1 MSLTSVYQHKF
12 AEKLTILNERGKGVL
27 VRMYNIKKTCMD
39 SRTKPAFLSEKTMES
54 SIKYINKK
62 FPNLDTRS
70 STQHLGPVHKEKAD
84 IFRALGAYYHTFVD
98 VMEFRDHVY
107 ELLNTIDAS
116 QCYFDIHINYDF
128 TKNYLDLIVTYASV
142 ILLLSRIDDRK
153 ALIGL
158 YHCTHEMIHGT
169 SDASYPRLGQMILE
183 YDNALRKL
191 MEEFGPHTKAVSSA
205 LLSLHFLFA
214 RRNHSADQWR
224 SDQLFSLI
232 SNPAGMIAPANSDTM
247 ACEYLSLEVLERWIV
262 IGFLLCHSCL
272 GSTQNCLDLWRA
284 ALRGSLYISLVRD
297 EVLPIHKVTEE
308 AFGGLK
314 GYGKRIADAKEC
326 KEHAVTHSG
335 QLHRGRRNYLRNA
348 VKEMEAILANEPG
361 LLGPKAI
368 YVFMALSFCR
378 DEVTWMCRHS
388 EHVSKGKNPEEFTDS
403 CLAELLFLMEKL
415 RNLLRGH
422 QAILQRYHV
431 QYLSHFDVR
440 VLSDVIQDLTV
451 CPEEESVIMS
461 SFVSSL
467 SSLTIK
473 QVEAKEKFNF
483 TGLRLDW
490 FRLQAYTSV
499 AKSPLQ
505 LRENHDIAKVMSL
518 VVFHTKMLDS
528 MEEMTVETSDL
539 SVFCFYVR
547 HLEKLF
553 ALTMEEPSMLRYTI
567 GFPLLCASFSHAVH
581 PLCPEEYPHL
591 RSCALGLCNN
601 FLEEMAKQACTCI
614 LDICAEQCNLSE
626 PLLPKHCAATIS
638 KARNKR
644 TQKAS
649 SKKAEAERDK
659 PGAESLRKDRSLTT
673 NLDKLHLMLTELCWS
688 FNEVSHLVI
697 FEHTVTPAEYLSSQ
711 LETCLSRSLVRLAKP
726 NPNSSELAR
735 PSEVLSGVQ
744 AYTTFLMSLTHRVGL
759 DTGRLLRSVLLQQTQ
774 SLDAAGEQT
783 LTTLYTNWYLES
795 LLRQAS
801 MGSIVLS
808 PAMQAFVSIPKEGE
822 QIFSAEEFSDVSEMR
837 ALAQLLGPYGMKF
850 LSDNLMWHITSQMVE
865 LKKLVTENMDVL
877 VQIRSN
883 FYQPE
888 QMAALMPRL
897 TAVENVLKRMTIIG
911 EILWFRSL
919 AQEGLREVFASHCP
933 FLMGPIECLKEFVNS
948 DMDIKVTLS
957 IFELATA
964 AGLPCDIDPALVTAL
979 SNLTKDSSSPEE
991 DYKAACLLLV
1001 FVAVSLP
1008 VLAND
1013 PSSVYATDVDGYSNN
1028 IHCLAKAII
1037 QVSAALFTIYNK
1049 NIETHLKE
1057 FLVLAS
1063 ISLLHMGQEPDR
1075 MKTKNRESLS
1085 LLINLLVEES
1095 SFLTI
1100 DMLETCF
1107 PYVLLRNAYRE
1118 VSRTAALS
1126 RLPAH

>member
-1 MSLTSVYQHKF
+1 MAAENPLSLFSMARTEP
-12 AEKLTILNERGKGVL
+12 AEAPLLQEITHT
-27 VRMYNIKKTCMD
+27 KTCMD
-39 SRTKPAFLSEKTMES
+39 PRSKPAFFTEKTMES

-70 STQHLGPVHKEKAD
+70 ITQHLGPVHKEKAD
-84 IFRALGAYYHTFVD
+84 ILRALAAYYHTFVD

-107 ELLNTIDAS
+107 ELLNTTDAS
-116 QCYFDIHINYDF
+116 QCYFDIHVNFDF
-128 TKNYLDLIVTYASV
+128 TKNYLDLLVTYASV

-183 YDNALRKL
+183 YENPLRKL
-191 MEEFGPHTKAVSSA
+191 MEEFGPHTKAVSNA

-232 SNPAGMIAPANSDTM
+232 SNPAGMLAPVNSDTM

-272 GSTQNCLDLWRA
+272 GSTQSCLDLWRA
-284 ALRGSLYISLVRD
+284 ALRGSLYITLVRD
-297 EVLPIHKVTEE
+297 EVLPVHKVTEE
-308 AFGGLK
+308 AFSGIK
-314 GYGKRIADAKEC
+314 GYGKRIADIKEC
-326 KEHAVTHSG
+326 KEHAVAHSG
-335 QLHRGRRNYLRNA
+335 QLHRGRRNFLRNA

-361 LLGPKAI
+361 LLGPKAVYI
-368 YVFMALSFCR
+368 FMALSFCR
-378 DEVTWMCRHS
+378 DEITWLCRHS
-388 EHVSKGKNPEEFTDS
+388 EHVSKNKNPEEFTDS
-403 CLAELLFLMEKL
+403 YLAEILFLMEKL
-415 RNLLRGH
+415 RNLVRKH
-422 QAILQRYHV
+422 QNVIQRYHV
-431 QYLSHFDVR
+431 QYLSHFDVQ
-440 VLSDVIQDLTV
+440 VLSDIIQDLTV

-473 QVEAKEKFNF
+473 QVDEKEKFDF

-499 AKSPLQ
+499 TKAPLQ
-505 LRENHDIAKVMSL
+505 LRENHDIAKIMNL
-518 VVFHTKMLDS
+518 IIFHTKMLDS
-528 MEEMTVETSDL
+528 VEELMVETSDL
-539 SVFCFYVR
+539 SIFCFYVR
-547 HLEKLF
+547 LLEKLF
-553 ALTMEEPSMLRYTI
+553 AATMEKPSMLRYTI
-567 GFPLLCASFSHAVH
+567 AFPCLCADFCHATH

-614 LDICAEQCNLSE
+614 LDVCAEQRNLSE
-626 PLLPKHCAATIS
+626 KLLPKHCAATIT

-644 TQKAS
+644 SQKAS
-649 SKKAEAERDK
+649 KKGEPERDK
-659 PGAESLRKDRSLTT
+659 PGTESHRKDRSLAT
-673 NLDKLHLMLTELCWS
+673 NLDKLHILLTELCWS
-688 FNEVSHLVI
+688 LNQVTSFVV
-697 FEHTVTPAEYLSSQ
+697 FEHIVTPAEYLSSQ
-711 LETCLSRSLVRLAKP
+711 LETRLSRSLVLLAKP
-726 NPNSSELAR
+726 NPNSPELSR
-735 PSEVLSGVQ
+735 PSEVLAGVQ
-744 AYTTFLMSLTHRVGL
+744 AYATFLVSLMHRVGL
-759 DTGRLLRSVLLQQTQ
+759 DTGRLLRNVLLQQTQ
-774 SLDAAGEQT
+774 PLDANGEQT

-822 QIFSAEEFSDVSEMR
+822 QTFSAEEYSDVSEMR
-837 ALAQLLGPYGMKF
+837 ALAELLGPYGMKF

-865 LKKLVTENMDVL
+865 LKKLVTENMDTL

-888 QMAALMPRL
+888 QMAALLPRL
-897 TAVENVLKRMTIIG
+897 TSVDNVLKRMTIIG
-911 EILWFRSL
+911 EILWFRSMG
-919 AQEGLREVFASHCP
+919 QEGLREVFSSHCP
-933 FLMGPIECLKEFVNS
+933 FLMGPVECLKEFVNP

-964 AGLPCDIDPALVTAL
+964 AGVPCDIDPALVCAL
-979 SNLTKDSSSPEE
+979 SNLKKDSSSPEE

-1001 FVAVSLP
+1001 FVAVCLP
-1008 VLAND
+1008 ILTND
-1013 PSSVYATDVDGYSNN
+1013 PSSVYSTDIEGYSNN
-1028 IHCLAKAII
+1028 VHCLAKAII
-1037 QVSAALFTIYNK
+1037 QVSAALFTVYNK
-1049 NIETHLKE
+1049 NIETQLKE
-1057 FLVLAS
+1057 FLMLASVSLLQLGQEADRMKAKNWES
-1063 ISLLHMGQEPDR
+1063 ISLLMH
-1075 MKTKNRESLS
+1075 
-1085 LLINLLVEES
+1085 LLVEES
-1095 SFLTI
+1095 SFLTT

-1107 PYVLLRNAYRE
+1107 PYVLLRNAYHE
-1118 VSRTAALS
+1118 VSRSSAMN
-1126 RLPAH
+1126 RLPSH